1 MNPAKRPRKTVR
13 TSADFSAITAV
24 GSYSTSIDTAKLFD
38 NFFTDTHN
46 SPIDQFLTNT
56 NTLNVIYLN
65 AAPLTPMLAT
75 LVFMG
80 YVSAV
85 ESYIRALIRGLINID
100 EEAQRIVEAKMV
112 SFGAAIHHS
121 KQLLP
126 EALMEGTSLANPAS
140 IKSTLENLVG
150 IILPTADLKKLLDEF
165 NKLCHLRHCCIHRFG
180 KLGTNNAIE
189 LGLSTHK
196 DLLEKPINLNKD
208 DLDKFADTLRT
219 FVKTVN
225 NATFRLILERTV
237 HQKKSN
243 KLPDDSS
250 PMYSKVW
257 TWDYRKDRSRFS
269 KYYKLFV
276 THVDT
281 IPSPPINEMYQRFR
295 NALKKNK

>member
-1 MNPAKRPRKTVR
+1 MSPAKRPKKTVR
-13 TSADFSAITAV
+13 TSADFSAITTV
-24 GSYSTSIDTAKLFD
+24 VSYSTSIDTAKLFD
-38 NFFTDTHN
+38 NVFTDTHN

-65 AAPLTPMLAT
+65 ATPLTPMLAT

-80 YVSAV
+80 YLSAV

-100 EEAQRIVEAKMV
+100 EEAQRIVEGKTV

-150 IILPTADLKKLLDEF
+150 IILPTSDLKKLLDEF

-196 DLLEKPINLNKD
+196 DLLEKPMRLSKD
-208 DLDKFADTLRT
+208 DLDKIADTLRT

-225 NATFRLILERTV
+225 NATFRLILDRTV

-250 PMYSKVW
+250 PMYSKIW

-269 KYYKLFV
+269 GYYKLFV

-295 NALKKNK
+295 NARKKK

>member
-1 MNPAKRPRKTVR
+1 MSPAKRPKKIAHTYTDFFSIATVGNY
-13 TSADFSAITAV
+13 SAT
-24 GSYSTSIDTAKLFD
+24 IDTAKLFD
-38 NFFTDTHN
+38 NVFTETQN
-46 SPIDQFLTNT
+46 SPLDQFLTNT
-56 NTLNVIYLN
+56 NTLNIIYLN
-65 AAPLTPMLAT
+65 ATPLTPMLAT

-100 EEAQRIVEAKMV
+100 EEAQRIVEARPV

-121 KQLLP
+121 KYLLP
-126 EALMEGTSLANPAS
+126 EALMEGTSLADPAS
-140 IKSTLENLVG
+140 IKSTLEKLVG
-150 IILPTADLKKLLDEF
+150 IILPTADMKKLLDEF

-196 DLLEKPINLNKD
+196 DLLEKPICLNKD
-208 DLDKFADTLRT
+208 DLDNIADTLRT

-269 KYYKLFV
+269 GYYKLFV

-281 IPSPPINEMYQRFR
+281 IPSPTINVTYQRFR
-295 NALKKNK
+295 NALKKK

>member
-1 MNPAKRPRKTVR
+1 MSPAKRPRKAVR

-38 NFFTDTHN
+38 NVFTDTHN

-65 AAPLTPMLAT
+65 ATPLTPMLAT

-150 IILPTADLKKLLDEF
+150 IILPTAALKKLLDEF

-196 DLLEKPINLNKD
+196 DLLEKPIRLSKD
-208 DLDKFADTLRT
+208 DLDKIADTLRT

-225 NATFRLILERTV
+225 NTTFRLILDRTV

-250 PMYSKVW
+250 PMYSKIW

-269 KYYKLFV
+269 GYYKLFV

-295 NALKKNK
+295 NARKKE